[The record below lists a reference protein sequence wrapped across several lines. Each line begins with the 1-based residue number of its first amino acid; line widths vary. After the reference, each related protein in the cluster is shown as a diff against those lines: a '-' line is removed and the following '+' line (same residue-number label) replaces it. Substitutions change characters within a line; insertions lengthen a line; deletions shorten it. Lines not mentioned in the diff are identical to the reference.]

1 MQSGTSHIIEKIEVV
16 AFEDHNGVWFAQ
28 GVQYDIVA
36 RAKSALG
43 LREAFSRQVA
53 ANLALNQR
61 FGREGLEGIP
71 PAPEKFRRMFEE
83 AKERLS
89 PTNPRR
95 VGEDMDIRLVE
106 AG

>member
-53 ANLALNQR
+53 ANLALNER
-61 FGREGLEGIP
+61 FGREGLEG
-71 PAPEKFRRMFEE
+71 KFRRMFEE

-89 PTNPRR
+89 PTNPRP

-106 AG
+106 AA